1 LLSLLSHSS
10 AEGLAMNQT
19 AKYSAFHTAMLLATG
34 LAFALPAQATTVSV
48 PEPNSLTLIG
58 AAAMSAIL
66 LARYLKKK

>member
-1 LLSLLSHSS
+1 MIRKATHS
-10 AEGLAMNQT
+10 T
-19 AKYSAFHTAMLLATG
+19 FHTAMLLATG
-34 LAFALPAQATTVSV
+34 LAFALPAQATTANV